1 MIKYGLRETKT
12 GKVLGYY
19 TTSNSDGDFCIDTAY
34 TLCSS
39 EDNMWL
45 VNSRFLAAYVRK
57 NSTAWYNAGYDTP
70 MHDYNPKELEVVK
83 VKQEIEIHKVRVQLP
98 SVKRLFKDK
107 YEKSE
112 PKHYQYIMSLV
123 EKGEL
128 DQYDWYDLQNF
139 LYKKGIK

>member
-1 MIKYGLRETKT
+1 MIKYGLREMKT

-19 TTSNSDGDFCIDTAY
+19 TTSNSDGDFCVDTAY

-45 VNSRFLAAYVRK
+45 VDSRFLAGYVRK
-57 NSTAWYNAGYDTP
+57 NSTPWCNADYDTP
-70 MHDYNPKELEVVK
+70 MHGFKPEELEVIK
-83 VKQEIEIHKVRVQLP
+83 VKQDIEIHKVRVRLP
-98 SVKRLFKDK
+98 SVKKLFKEK
-107 YEKSE
+107 YETSN
-112 PKHYQYIMSLV
+112 PKQYEYVMSLV

-128 DQYDWYDLQNF
+128 DNYDWYDLQKY